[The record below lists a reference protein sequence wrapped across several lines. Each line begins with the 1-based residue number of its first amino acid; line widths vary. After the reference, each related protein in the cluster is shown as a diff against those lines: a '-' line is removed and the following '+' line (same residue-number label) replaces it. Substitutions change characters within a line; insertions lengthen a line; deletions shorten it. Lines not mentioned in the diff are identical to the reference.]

1 MHKLGATIALQLIAR
16 ITGGDQEPSRTCG
29 VGSYTRSTRLKAP
42 LGAGSQFTS
51 VSLGRLADTTMVSEP
66 SVPRTRPDVSSPIE

>member
-1 MHKLGATIALQLIAR
+1 MHKLGVTSALQLIAR
-16 ITGGDQEPSRTCG
+16 ITGGDQESSSTCG

-51 VSLGRLADTTMVSEP
+51 VSMGRLADTTMVSDP
-66 SVPRTRPDVSSPIE
+66 S